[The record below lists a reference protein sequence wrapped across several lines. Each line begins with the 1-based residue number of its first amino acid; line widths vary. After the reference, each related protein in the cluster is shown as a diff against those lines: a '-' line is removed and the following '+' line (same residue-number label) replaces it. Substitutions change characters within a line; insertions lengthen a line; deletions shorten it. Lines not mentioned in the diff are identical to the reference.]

1 MCGVYILSLANV
13 KAFTSWRSPTP
24 YLKSAVRIRRYLM
37 RSECSKLVKKSS
49 YSIVLEYMPASP
61 IISDA
66 LENGILVGMVSGQD
80 IIRLRQDLWD
90 VQGEPQVIGP
100 TLGQGRELH

>member
-1 MCGVYILSLANV
+1 
-13 KAFTSWRSPTP
+13 
-24 YLKSAVRIRRYLM
+24 M

>member
-1 MCGVYILSLANV
+1 
-13 KAFTSWRSPTP
+13 
-24 YLKSAVRIRRYLM
+24 
-37 RSECSKLVKKSS
+37 
-49 YSIVLEYMPASP
+49 MPASP
-61 IISDA
+61 IINDA